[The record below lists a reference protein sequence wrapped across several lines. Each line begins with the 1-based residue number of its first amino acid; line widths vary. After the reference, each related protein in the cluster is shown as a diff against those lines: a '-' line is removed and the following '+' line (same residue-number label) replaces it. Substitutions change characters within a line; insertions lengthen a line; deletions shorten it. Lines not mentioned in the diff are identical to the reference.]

1 MMTEYYEKL
10 YINTIDNLEEMDKF
24 LETYNLSRWNQEQ
37 IENINRPI
45 TSKEIESVILKK
57 YSQQAKFQ
65 NKTALRVN
73 STKYLKKH

>member
-1 MMTEYYEKL
+1 MMTDYYEKL

>member
-1 MMTEYYEKL
+1 MTDYYEKL

-24 LETYNLSRWNQEQ
+24 LETYNLPRWNQEQ